1 MQSNEV
7 SSAFN
12 EVLLRAY
19 FNGRMKVSK
28 TLDLGSNP
36 SARAKKVWSFK
47 FEVRSFES
55 YNTEHQTSNVEHYE
69 QDLNLFQRE
78 LQRVD
83 GKSDLAYMD
92 TTSAIDN
99 DRFGSDI
106 INYSTR
112 VGNGFCSRFSFEV
125 RL

>member
-1 MQSNEV
+1 
-7 SSAFN
+7 
-12 EVLLRAY
+12 
-19 FNGRMKVSK
+19 MKVSK

-47 FEVRSFES
+47 VEVRSFES

-83 GKSDLAYMD
+83 GKSDLAYVGTVTAIND
-92 TTSAIDN
+92 DSAGCNISYY
-99 DRFGSDI
+99 GIS
-106 INYSTR
+106 
-112 VGNGFCSRFSFEV
+112 VGDGLCNR
-125 RL
+125 